1 MRHKLSKMIEL
12 DTGAKKRQVFVRQL
26 LTNLVKNGKT
36 TTTPK
41 RAKVLKAEADAFF
54 ANLIRMSKKLE
65 EKDAKRECIRLIKA
79 TIFGEEEGKKVLN
92 VLLPKYKESG
102 ATSSFVADYKLG
114 YRVGDGVQK
123 ILLKLL

>member
-92 VLLPKYKESG
+92 VLLPKYKEAG

>member
-1 MRHKLSKMIEL
+1 MLELHTWAKTRH
-12 DTGAKKRQVFVRQL
+12 VFVRQL
-26 LTNLVKNGKT
+26 LTNLVKNGKI

-54 ANLIRMSKKLE
+54 AHLIDLTKRLD
-65 EKDAKRECIRLIKA
+65 EKDAKRECIRYVKSAIY
-79 TIFGEEEGKKVLN
+79 GEDEGKKVIQT
-92 VLLPKYKESG
+92 LLPKYKESG

-114 YRVGDGVQK
+114 FRVGDGVQK

>member
-12 DTGAKKRQVFVRQL
+12 DTGTKKRQVFVRQL
-26 LTNLVKNGKT
+26 LTNLIKNGKT

-41 RAKVLKAEADAFF
+41 RAKVLKAEADSFF
-54 ANLIRMSKKLE
+54 ANLIRISNKLE
-65 EKDAKRECIRLIKA
+65 EKDAKRECIRLIKS

-123 ILLKLL
+123 IMLKLL

>member
-1 MRHKLSKMIEL
+1 MRHKDNKMLEL
-12 DTGAKKRQVFVRQL
+12 HTGAKNRHVFVRQL
-26 LTNLVKNGKT
+26 LTNLIKNGKT

-41 RAKVLKAEADAFF
+41 RAKVLKSEVDAFF
-54 ANLIRMSKKLE
+54 ANLIRMSKKLN
-65 EKDAKRECIRLIKA
+65 EKDGRRECIRYIKSQ
-79 TIFGEEEGKKVLN
+79 IYGEAEGKKVLN

-114 YRVGDGVQK
+114 FRVGDGVQK

>member
-1 MRHKLSKMIEL
+1 MLELETWAKTRHI
-12 DTGAKKRQVFVRQL
+12 FVRQL

-41 RAKVLKAEADAFF
+41 RAKVLKAEVDAFF
-54 ANLIRMSKKLE
+54 ANLVRMSKKLD
-65 EKDAKRECIRLIKA
+65 EKDARRESIRYIKS
-79 TIFGEEEGKKVLN
+79 IIYGEAEGKKVLN
-92 VLLPKYKESG
+92 VLLPKYIADG

-114 YRVGDGVQK
+114 FRVGDGVQK

>member
-1 MRHKLSKMIEL
+1 MRHKFNKLLEL
-12 DTGAKKRQVFVRQL
+12 HTWAKTRHVFVRQL

-41 RAKVLKAEADAFF
+41 RAKVLKSEVDSFF

-65 EKDAKRECIRLIKA
+65 AKDARRECIRYIKSK
-79 TIFGEEEGKKVLN
+79 IYGEDEGKKVFN
-92 VLLPKYKESG
+92 VLLPKYLESG

-114 YRVGDGVQK
+114 FRVGDGVQK